1 MVLNSSTWYDFA
13 PKVSRVAEHMDFYKG
28 LRLYIGYRLSPKL
41 TTHGLSGNVTFLL
54 FFSINSFTWS
64 SRSRTE
70 APRTSIYMRSDFSSH
85 LWCFTSI
92 SSMYVRH
99 VWFTVRKLISGQAAP
114 EYLLDIHHASNANS
128 EASACSVEPGSA
140 GDVSK
145 IVSHPTSMRR
155 VLLAHIMTAANS
167 RSKPNT
173 FRSERRRTRY
183 QPGIFLHERS
193 TDLNDTLQ
201 RHKSQ
206 L

>member
-1 MVLNSSTWYDFA
+1 
-13 PKVSRVAEHMDFYKG
+13 MDFYKG
-28 LRLYIGYRLSPKL
+28 LLLFIGYRLSPQL
-41 TTHGLSGNVTFLL
+41 TTHGLSNVTFLL

-64 SRSRTE
+64 SRSCAE
-70 APRTSIYMRSDFSSH
+70 APRTSICMRSDFSSH

-92 SSMYVRH
+92 SSPYVRH
-99 VWFTVRKLISGQAAP
+99 VSFTIRKLISVQAAP
-114 EYLLDIHHASNANS
+114 EYLLDIHHSSNASS
-128 EASACSVEPGSA
+128 EVSACSVEPGSA

-145 IVSHPTSMRR
+145 IVSHPTLMRW
-155 VLLAHIMTAANS
+155 VLFTHVYTATNP

-173 FRSERRRTRY
+173 FRSERWRTRY

-201 RHKSQ
+201 RHKSR